1 MSNEHR
7 HTALRILNWFCPPH
21 LHEEIEG
28 DLIQKFDRD
37 VKTVGERKAK
47 RRLMWNVVRFFRPG
61 ILLRNKFSM
70 ELNQSYMY
78 RSYFKIMLRNMIKQK
93 FYSAITMLGLTVG
106 ITFALL
112 TGIFIWG
119 ELQVNTDLKDVD
131 RLYLLETHYKTNE
144 GNQPPFFVPALL
156 GQAAIEQYPTLFE
169 NYYRFRD
176 RAITVSKS
184 DKHFRLQ
191 SMIGD
196 STFFDMFGFHVLHGH
211 PQHALNKPNS
221 IVITEKIAR
230 QFFDRSDVTGE
241 SLTLSTE
248 VSGSKEHVIIA
259 VIADLQKKNSVTDF
273 MNSDAQI
280 FLPQESRTDFNLG
293 FQDEW
298 NTGIITY
305 LKLTEGA
312 SPVEA
317 TAVLNKI
324 LQKDAPKD
332 ISNNKTIVLDP
343 LSNYYLLTNHGAV
356 QKLIVSLMV
365 IVAFILLLA
374 VTNFINISIA
384 SSFSRLKEVGVRK
397 VIGGVKGH
405 VLIQF
410 LSESLLL
417 ATVSGTVSLL
427 LYEILHNYFANVLGV
442 SLPSLL
448 KMSFLFW
455 VYFLTG
461 TIAVGFLAG
470 IYPSFYLS
478 STGAIES
485 LKGKFNSVK
494 GTLRFS
500 RGLVGFQFLVAVFIL
515 ITSMI
520 MSKQISYFMETDLG
534 YDKSHVLIASSLP
547 RIWTEEGMNK
557 MDVAKREF
565 LTSPK
570 IKSVS
575 LSWGSP
581 NFNFEPYKAN
591 INHAG
596 QPTEKGILTSM
607 SSADEAYANVYG
619 LKLLDGKF
627 FFDADE
633 PFQANQLV
641 LNESAKK
648 ALGISVGDKVNIQFS
663 DKEFTIVGIVKDFHF
678 ESMHEKIKPV
688 AFTHNR
694 DFQAYRYF
702 SFKLNPGSIV
712 QSVQEVERLW
722 KNIFPNDPFVYAF
735 TEDRLA
741 ITYQT
746 ELQLRKA
753 TAFASVLILIIVLTG
768 VLGLVSLSVT
778 KRNKEIGIRK
788 VLGASVSNI
797 LALISRE
804 YALLMIIAFGLGIP
818 VSYMFI
824 SHWLSGFAYRID
836 VDGWM
841 FVVPILALFCITIV
855 MVCAQ
860 SFKTAKSDP
869 VKSLKYE

>member
-1 MSNEHR
+1 
-7 HTALRILNWFCPPH
+7 
-21 LHEEIEG
+21 
-28 DLIQKFDRD
+28 
-37 VKTVGERKAK
+37 
-47 RRLMWNVVRFFRPG
+47 
-61 ILLRNKFSM
+61 
-70 ELNQSYMY
+70 MY

-768 VLGLVSLSVT
+768 VLGLVSLSVA